1 MRVIWKVAKKVTKTA
16 TREPAIKRVT
26 RSRILP
32 IAALVLLF
40 PCVLRAGG
48 PAWVAGAGYNQGVE
62 GQPLLWTSATVNY
75 YTDQGDLSPI
85 LPGPQAVRS
94 RRRLLLDLCSRS
106 RADRRADRSSRRRR
120 QWWQH

>member
-1 MRVIWKVAKKVTKTA
+1 MRVTRKA
-16 TREPAIKRVT
+16 TRKVIGTTRTKIAVKRLT